1 MHHIYKYIYIY
12 IYICSPL
19 LFNNGETWIKKDD
32 EENFD
37 VSVGCLDGGEVCE
50 LTGTYLLHQL
60 IDIIP
65 KKHLGLYR
73 DDGLGT
79 ANNFSG
85 SEKERIKKQIVR
97 IFKINGLNIT
107 IKTNLKQLTSW
118 MFIST

>member
-1 MHHIYKYIYIY
+1 M
-12 IYICSPL
+12 
-19 LFNNGETWIKKDD
+19 
-32 EENFD
+32 
-37 VSVGCLDGGEVCE
+37 GCLDGAEVCE

-65 KKHLGLYR
+65 KRHLGLYR

-79 ANNFSG
+79 ANNLSG

-97 IFKINGLNIT
+97 IFKIKGLNIT